1 MEAGNRG
8 STPSAA
14 GAKRGVVVRRSWRR
28 YGGRHIELARAA
40 SNPHPPWQ
48 AEGRFQAGCKVWRRD
63 NRASSSCSAG
73 EGAARGAARQTARYR
88 QKRPVRRWQ
97 DPLKIP

>member
-1 MEAGNRG
+1 MEVGNRG

-14 GAKRGVVVRRSWRR
+14 GAKRGVGSRSSRRR

-40 SNPHPPWQ
+40 SNPHPPWR
-48 AEGRFQAGCKVWRRD
+48 AEGSFQAGCKVWRRV

-73 EGAARGAARQTARYR
+73 EGAARRRGAANGSLPPKTAG
-88 QKRPVRRWQ
+88 QALAGP
-97 DPLKIP
+97 P